1 MAVATSKTAEASAMV
16 SFVWFLSLAFSMEG
30 MKNVINYEK

>member
-16 SFVWFLSLAFSMEG
+16 SFIGSSSRF
-30 MKNVINYEK
+30 INGREEKSNKI